1 MRAFGAP
8 QSEFASEV
16 LMDEL
21 AEKIGMDPLEF
32 RYKNVYR
39 EGDTTPSG
47 CAPDVIVLPGLIDMM
62 RPLYKAALERAKKE
76 STPAKRRGVGISVGQ
91 YGCGTDGPDA
101 SEAWAELTAEGVT
114 IYDCWED
121 PGQGGDVGTM
131 ITAHEALRPLAIP
144 PEKISL
150 VMNDMSRRPHQRTF
164 RGKQAAGRHRAG
176 HQGRLRAA
184 RQRNAQT
191 RRDIPH
197 LC

>member
-1 MRAFGAP
+1 M
-8 QSEFASEV
+8 

-47 CAPDVIVLPGLIDMM
+47 CAPDVIALPGLLDMM
-62 RPLYKAALERAKKE
+62 RPLYKAALKRAQKE
-76 STPAKRRGVGISVGQ
+76 STPAKRRGVGISIGQ

-114 IYDCWED
+114 ISDCWED
-121 PGQGGDVGTM
+121 PGQGGDVGTL

-144 PEKISL
+144 PERISL
-150 VMNDMSRRPHQRTF
+150 VMNDMSRAPNSGPSGASRQQVVT
-164 RGKQAAGRHRAG
+164 GQAIKAACEQLSVQCANPTG
-176 HQGRLRAA
+176 HTAPTPR
-184 RQRNAQT
+184 
-191 RRDIPH
+191 
-197 LC
+197 